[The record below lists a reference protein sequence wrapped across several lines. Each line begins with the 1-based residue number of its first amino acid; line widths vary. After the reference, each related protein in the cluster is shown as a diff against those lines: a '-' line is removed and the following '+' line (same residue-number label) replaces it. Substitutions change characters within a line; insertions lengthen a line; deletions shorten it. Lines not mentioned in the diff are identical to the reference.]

1 MMEARN
7 CQELGINLQ
16 KIISRLLT
24 NDELVNL
31 LYYTDMDPLAGAP
44 LSMAQKQTDVYEKL
58 IRVVPKIGT
67 KDNAQS
73 IIVVYIS
80 GANGLSDNSEF
91 KQVKISIDI
100 YTPLTQWIIKDSNL
114 RPFSIMGEIQ
124 SSLNEKTIN
133 GLGKIQGGDFNLV
146 SLTDEMSIYQQIYT
160 ITEYE

>member
-1 MMEARN
+1 MEARN

-16 KIISRLLT
+16 KIISRLLA

-73 IIVVYIS
+73 VIVVYIS
-80 GANGLSDNSEF
+80 GVNGLSDNSEF
-91 KQVKISIDI
+91 KQVKITIDV

-114 RPFSIMGEIQ
+114 RPFAIIGQIQ
-124 SSLNEKTIN
+124 KSLNGKTVN
-133 GLGKIQGGDFNLV
+133 GLGKLKCGDFA
-146 SLTDEMSIYQQIYT
+146 LTL
-160 ITEYE
+160 ITEDVSCYRLNISVTEYD